1 MTRSRSLRR
10 TATLTLAALVAIAP
24 AARAQD
30 QKLSEILPDL
40 YIRAAAT
47 KAVAVSEVFG
57 TPLGPTVDFV
67 VDQVFDQL
75 LPVFQI
81 NNLIGVQAS
90 SFPLGSS
97 AGGFSFTVLDPVAGT
112 FSRNSA
118 SFGPVFADRALT
130 TGRGRLN
137 VGVNYQRATFD
148 SLEGLDLESG
158 ETTTYTRFVIGLTP
172 TVAVPVV
179 FEDQL
184 RLKLSMDTVGLFA
197 NYGLTDKVDVGV
209 AVPIVR
215 VRMESSLDTRVAVGS
230 QNFGNVITGSPV
242 SGEASGIGDIVI
254 RGKYNFLART
264 GGGLAA
270 LVDWRLPTGDEED
283 FLGVGGSQL
292 KLQLA
297 GSTAVGR
304 IAPHVN
310 VGFTISG
317 ESDAAAS
324 PDTFILAPPN
334 EFNFA
339 GGVDIAVHD
348 RMTVVG
354 DIVGRHFR
362 DTPRLEL
369 APTSF
374 NPNLQQLTLGD
385 SNLNNLL
392 GSAGIKFN
400 PMGPSLITFNVLFPL
415 NDAGLTDK
423 LSWVGGM
430 EFSF

>member
-1 MTRSRSLRR
+1 MV
-10 TATLTLAALVAIAP
+10 LVTIAP
-24 AARAQD
+24 AARAQATD
-30 QKLSEILPDL
+30 PKLSTILPDL
-40 YIRAAAT
+40 YIEAAAA
-47 KAVAVSEVFG
+47 KAVAVSSVFG
-57 TPLGPTVDFV
+57 TPIGPTVAV
-67 VDQVFDQL
+67 VAEQVLDQL
-75 LPVFQI
+75 GSVIQI
-81 NNLIGVQAS
+81 DNLIGVQAS

-158 ETTTYTRFVIGLTP
+158 ETTTYTGFAIRLTP
-172 TVAVPVV
+172 TTVVPVV
-179 FEDQL
+179 FEDRL

-215 VRMESSLDTRVAVGS
+215 VRMESSLDTRIAVGS
-230 QNFGNVITGSPV
+230 SDFGDVIPGVPV
-242 SGEASGIGDIVI
+242 TGEANGLGDIVI
-254 RGKYNFLART
+254 RGKYNFLTKA

-270 LVDWRLPTGDEED
+270 LVDWRVPTGDEED
-283 FLGVGGSQL
+283 FLGVGGSQV

-297 GSTAVGR
+297 GSSAVGR
-304 IAPHVN
+304 MAPHVN
-310 VGFTISG
+310 VGWTFSG
-317 ESDAAAS
+317 ESDVAKS
-324 PDTFILAPPN
+324 PDTYIIAPPN

-354 DIVGRHFR
+354 DIVGRYFR

-369 APTSF
+369 TPTSF
-374 NPNLQQLTLGD
+374 NSSLQQLTLGD
-385 SNLNNLL
+385 SNLSNLL

>member
-1 MTRSRSLRR
+1 M
-10 TATLTLAALVAIAP
+10 
-24 AARAQD
+24 
-30 QKLSEILPDL
+30 
-40 YIRAAAT
+40 
-47 KAVAVSEVFG
+47 
-57 TPLGPTVDFV
+57 
-67 VDQVFDQL
+67 
-75 LPVFQI
+75 
-81 NNLIGVQAS
+81 
-90 SFPLGSS
+90 
-97 AGGFSFTVLDPVAGT
+97 
-112 FSRNSA
+112 
-118 SFGPVFADRALT
+118 
-130 TGRGRLN
+130 
-137 VGVNYQRATFD
+137 
-148 SLEGLDLESG
+148 
-158 ETTTYTRFVIGLTP
+158 
-172 TVAVPVV
+172 
-179 FEDQL
+179 
-184 RLKLSMDTVGLFA
+184 KLSMDTVGLFA
-197 NYGLTDKVDVGV
+197 NYGITDQVDIGV

-215 VRMESSLDTRVAVGS
+215 VRMETQLDSRIAVGS
-230 QNFGNVITGSPV
+230 QNFGNVIPGTPV
-242 SGEASGIGDIVI
+242 SGEASGIGDII
-254 RGKYNFLART
+254 LRGKYNFLKRT

-270 LVDWRLPTGDEED
+270 LVDWRVPTGDEED

-317 ESDAAAS
+317 ESDVAADPS
-324 PDTFILAPPN
+324 TYILAPSD

-369 APTSF
+369 TPTSF
-374 NPNLQQLTLGD
+374 NPGLQQLTLGT

-400 PMGPSLITFNVLFPL
+400 PRGPSLITFNVLFPL